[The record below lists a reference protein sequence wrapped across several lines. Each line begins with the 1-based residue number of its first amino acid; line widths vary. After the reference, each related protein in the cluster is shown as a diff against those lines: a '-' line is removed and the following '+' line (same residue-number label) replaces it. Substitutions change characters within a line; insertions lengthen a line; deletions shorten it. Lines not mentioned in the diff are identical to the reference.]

1 LHSTNDDSNG
11 RKDNKRKIMNGQLT
25 EDELAKI
32 LSVRAGQKGSFFK
45 TILKGVNDGY
55 TVPMMRKTIIESMLI
70 LTIIIGAVILSCN
83 NKMDNT
89 VTAALMSAILGYL
102 FGKIR

>member
-1 LHSTNDDSNG
+1 MDAKTI
-11 RKDNKRKIMNGQLT
+11 KEKIMNGQLT
-25 EDELAKI
+25 EEELGKL
-32 LSVRAGQKGSFFK
+32 LSFRTAQKGSFLK

-70 LTIIIGAVILSCN
+70 LTIIIGTVILSYN